1 MALGLERGLE
11 SGGEGGAGGQAETG
25 GERIP
30 EGDDFE
36 HTFGGVRRCAE
47 QDQQP
52 DKHKRKAL
60 DPYGRVPI

>member
-11 SGGEGGAGGQAETG
+11 PGREGGAGGQAETG

-36 HTFGGVRRCAE
+36 RTVGGVRGAGQGR
-47 QDQQP
+47 DYH

-60 DPYGRVPI
+60 DQDGRVPI